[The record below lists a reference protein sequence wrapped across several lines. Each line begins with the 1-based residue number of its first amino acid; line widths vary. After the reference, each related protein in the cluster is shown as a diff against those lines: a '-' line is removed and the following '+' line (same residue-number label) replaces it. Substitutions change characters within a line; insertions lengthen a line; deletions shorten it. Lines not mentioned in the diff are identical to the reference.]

1 MASNSEP
8 KIVLVKYRVMMNA
21 SAANSRLVSTV
32 LLPLSVVAV
41 PPGVVAGSSV
51 AAPGVSA
58 GGGVAS

>member
-32 LLPLSVVAV
+32 LFPLSVVAV
-41 PPGVVAGSSV
+41 PLGVVAGH
-51 AAPGVSA
+51 PGVSA

>member
-1 MASNSEP
+1 MN
-8 KIVLVKYRVMMNA
+8 VLH
-21 SAANSRLVSTV
+21 AANSRLVSSV

-51 AAPGVSA
+51 VAPGVSA